1 MNRAPRFRYYAA
13 HSAEDAAAALA
24 DDPRAILLAGG
35 TDVVPKLK
43 RRQQTP
49 ELVVSLRRAGEM
61 RGIHSN
67 GELAIGAMTTLREL
81 AADPR
86 LREHHALFRAA
97 SQIATPLIRNT
108 ATLGGN
114 LALDTRCNYYD
125 QSEEWRE
132 AIGGCRKAPRW
143 WPESQ
148 SLGSSELR
156 SPEFLGSS
164 EFLGVPRR
172 DVASQPVSAA
182 HAPRNFEEPE
192 ELRGTREDQEL
203 RGTGRAGG
211 PLCWVAPSS
220 PRCWAVSSSD
230 AAPALIALGARVT
243 LLSQSGERDLALEDL
258 YRDDGIE
265 PLTKH
270 HGEVLTTIRLPRR
283 WSSTYW
289 KLRRRGSFDFPVLGV
304 AAAIRF
310 AGDGHTVE
318 EARIVLGAVASRP
331 LLLEEASMLR
341 GKTLTDD
348 LVEDFAERAA
358 THAKPLDN
366 TDFTMTWRK
375 SVARAFLAGV
385 LRELRGDDPASF
397 PLLIREA
404 TGGIR

>member
-43 RRQQTP
+43 RRQQSP
-49 ELVVSLRRAGEM
+49 ELIVSLRRAGEM
-61 RGIHSN
+61 RGIQSN
-67 GELAIGAMTTLREL
+67 GEIAIGAMTTLREL

-143 WPESQ
+143 WTESQ
-148 SLGSSELR
+148 SLGSSE
-156 SPEFLGSS
+156 FLGA
-164 EFLGVPRR
+164 PRH
-172 DVASQPVSAA
+172 DMASQPAMSR
-182 HAPRNFEEPE
+182 HAPRNSEEPE
-192 ELRGTREDQEL
+192 ELRGTGWRGEEL
-203 RGTGRAGG
+203 RGTGRAAAG

-310 AGDGHTVE
+310 APDGHTVE
-318 EARIVLGAVASRP
+318 EARIVVGAVASRP
-331 LLLEEASMLR
+331 LLLEEASMLH
-341 GKTLTDD
+341 GMTLTDD
-348 LVEDFAERAA
+348 LVEAFAERAA